1 MKTILISF
9 IALITVIGT
18 LLYFAVNELNSMSRT
33 VQVSR

>member
-18 LLYFAVNELNSMSRT
+18 LLYFAVNEPNSMSRT